1 MTKMKGIFYCE
12 DVHSIGLLQEIIPVS
27 QALSE
32 EQIEAPLESAYDM
45 FIRPLLTDYLGD
57 YFHDVSENA
66 EKGNFIID
74 PTSMKALS
82 ILRRAT
88 ANLAFW
94 YSFTELNTH
103 ITDQGFQR
111 SEGETYKPIYRYQE
125 LELKQQF
132 RNKGFNA
139 VDEFLRFMQEN
150 KDDFSGYSESPSY
163 IDMQHSLVKGAK
175 EIDTYCYVN
184 GSYLV
189 FLKLRPAFRRI
200 MDIYVEPAVG
210 TEAIQKLYDYLEG
223 NIEDIEECNQMEA
236 MRERVAA
243 AVICKALAEH
253 VRNIGSITDR
263 GLYYTNIQAG
273 QKESQNENQAGD
285 GERARQAASLQ
296 DTADHY
302 LHRLIR
308 WMETNMPEQFKGH
321 PEDAYNRDN
330 DHKHTFWA

>member
-1 MTKMKGIFYCE
+1 MKGIFYCE
-12 DVHSIGLLQEIIPVS
+12 DVHSIGLLQKIIPVS

-45 FIRPLLTDYLGD
+45 FIRPLLGD
-57 YFHDVSENA
+57 TLSD
-66 EKGNFIID
+66 NFLSIVRREVEG
-74 PTSMKALS
+74 SYAMKAEEKKVIAL
-82 ILRRAT
+82 LRRAT

-111 SEGETYKPIYRYQE
+111 NEGETYKPIYRYQE

-139 VDEFLRFMQEN
+139 IDEMLRFLQKE
-150 KDDFSGYSESPSY
+150 KDLYCFEEYLSAPAY
-163 IDMQHSLVKGAK
+163 IDMQHCLVRGAE
-175 EIDTYCYVN
+175 EIDHYYYVN

-200 MDIYVEPAVG
+200 MDIYVEPVVG
-210 TEAIQKLYDYLEG
+210 TEAIQRLYDYLKG
-223 NIEDIEECNQMEA
+223 NIEDAEECEHLEA
-236 MRERVAA
+236 LRERVAA
-243 AVICKALAEH
+243 VVICKALAEH
-253 VRNIGSITDR
+253 VRNVGSITDR

-273 QKESQNENQAGD
+273 QNEIQNDSQASD
-285 GERARQAASLQ
+285 GERARQAANLQ

-308 WMETNMPEQFKGH
+308 WVETNMPKQFKGH
-321 PEDAYNRDN
+321 PEEAYNRDN
-330 DHKHTFWA
+330 DRKHTFWA

>member
-1 MTKMKGIFYCE
+1 MKGIFYCE
-12 DVHSIGLLQEIIPVS
+12 DVHSIGLLQEVIPVS

-32 EQIEAPLESAYDM
+32 EQIEAPLNSAYDM
-45 FIRPLLTDYLGD
+45 FIRPLLGD
-57 YFHDVSENA
+57 GIADFLIEHSSEAYETRDNP
-66 EKGNFIID
+66 ER
-74 PTSMKALS
+74 KAAVKIFDLV
-82 ILRRAT
+82 RKAT

-94 YSFTELNTH
+94 YSFSELNTH

-111 SEGETYKPIYRYQE
+111 NEGETYKPIYRYQE

-139 VDEFLRFMQEN
+139 LDELLRFLQEQYHN
-150 KDDFSGYSESPSY
+150 GSFPEYADAPAY
-163 IDMQHSLVKGAK
+163 IDMQHCLVKGPA
-175 EIDTYCYVN
+175 EIDRYCYVN

-308 WMETNMPEQFKGH
+308 WVETNMPEQFKGH